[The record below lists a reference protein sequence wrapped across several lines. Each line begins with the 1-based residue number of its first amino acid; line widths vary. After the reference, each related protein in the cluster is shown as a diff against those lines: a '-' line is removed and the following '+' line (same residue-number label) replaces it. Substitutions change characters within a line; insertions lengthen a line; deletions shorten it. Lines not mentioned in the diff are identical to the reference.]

1 MSSIDNDLPHSI
13 RRQVHCVLAITVS
26 VIVIMTS
33 LPQMLVVFVLLMTLY
48 FYLKVITGIY
58 VCSLQLKPDVI
69 EQLSARMYMYVH
81 DCMG

>member
-13 RRQVHCVLAITVS
+13 RRQVHCVMVITVS

-48 FYLKVITGIY
+48 FYLKVAASVI
-58 VCSLQLKPDVI
+58 CSSDV
-69 EQLSARMYMYVH
+69 
-81 DCMG
+81 